1 LRVFTLSGRAVANIR
16 QKNHAKTIA
25 WKSRPDQSL
34 TGDKWLQK
42 TLRELAALTAQFV
55 HLIDFI

>member
-1 LRVFTLSGRAVANIR
+1 VDGLSANIR
-16 QKNHAKTIA
+16 QKNHAKTMA